1 MDQLYI
7 DVISQSLLS
16 TIIWP
21 LASDTTF
28 FAMLAWGGFD
38 MRLAFWC
45 AVGGASVGAAVNYG
59 LGRLLAK
66 FQTNGIST
74 ISPEKY
80 ELWQKRAVYF
90 VPFIGLLC
98 WIHLVAAFVVA
109 LGFLRVRAIYVL
121 PALVLGQ
128 AIYYGHAIS

>member
-28 FAMLAWGGFD
+28 FAMIAWGGYD

-45 AVGGASVGAAVNYG
+45 ALGGSSVGAAINYG
-59 LGRLLAK
+59 AGRLLAK
-66 FQTNGIST
+66 FQISGIST
-74 ISPEKY
+74 IPQEKY
-80 ELWQKRAVYF
+80 ELWQRRALYF
-90 VPFIGLLC
+90 VPVIGLLC
-98 WIHLVAAFVVA
+98 WIHLVAALVVA

-128 AIYYGHAIS
+128 AIYYGHALS